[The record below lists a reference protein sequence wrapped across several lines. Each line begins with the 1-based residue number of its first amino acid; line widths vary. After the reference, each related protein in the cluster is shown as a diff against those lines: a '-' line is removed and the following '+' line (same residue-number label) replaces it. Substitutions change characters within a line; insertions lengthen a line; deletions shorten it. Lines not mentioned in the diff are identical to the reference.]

1 MLSPFSDISTLQ
13 QHKIF
18 DLLGTHIYKYNKN
31 EEIFYTLKSKNIIGI
46 VTEGSAQIV
55 YSEYNGNEIVLE
67 NLQKDSIFGSNISA
81 ISNDNCQI
89 IAKEY
94 TEILVIDYNTLLNPN
109 NLKYAYFNTFLRN
122 LFEITNMKFKEN
134 NERMRVL
141 EKKQLRDKLL
151 EYFDIQYR
159 KTRSRTINLPFNLKD
174 LADYLAVNRSAMF
187 RELRNLKDDRL
198 IEVRNKKIILL
209 YR

>member
-1 MLSPFSDISTLQ
+1 MISPFNDISPSA
-13 QHKIF
+13 QHKLY

-31 EEIFYTLKSKNIIGI
+31 EEMLYTLKSKNIIAI
-46 VTEGSAQIV
+46 VTKGSAQII

-67 NLQKDSIFGSNISA
+67 DLQKDSIFGSNISE
-81 ISNDNCQI
+81 IGNENCQI

-94 TEILVIDYNTLLNPN
+94 TELLVIDYNTILNPN
-109 NLKYAYFNTFLRN
+109 NLRYSYFNTFLKN
-122 LFEITNMKFKEN
+122 LFEITNTKFKEN
-134 NERMRVL
+134 NERMRIL

-187 RELRNLKDDRL
+187 RELKNLKEDRL
-198 IEVRNKKIILL
+198 IEVNGKKIVLL

>member
-1 MLSPFSDISTLQ
+1 MVGPFDEISLSGR
-13 QHKIF
+13 HKLF
-18 DLLGTHIYKYNKN
+18 ELLGTHIYKYNKN
-31 EEIFYTLKSKNIIGI
+31 EEILYTLKSKNIIGI
-46 VTEGSAQIV
+46 VTEGSAQII
-55 YSEYNGNEIVLE
+55 YSEYNGNEIILE

-89 IAKEY
+89 IAKEP

-122 LFEITNMKFKEN
+122 IFEITNSKFREN
-134 NERMRVL
+134 NERMRIL

-159 KTRSRTINLPFNLKD
+159 KTRSRNINLPFNLKD

-187 RELRNLKDDRL
+187 RELKNLKEDRL
-198 IEVRNKKIILL
+198 IEVKGKRIILL

>member
-1 MLSPFSDISTLQ
+1 MVGPFDEISISGR
-13 QHKIF
+13 HKLF
-18 DLLGTHIYKYNKN
+18 DLLGTHIYKYNRN
-31 EEIFYTLKSKNIIGI
+31 EEILYTLKSKNIIGI
-46 VTEGSAQIV
+46 VTEGSAQII

-67 NLQKDSIFGSNISA
+67 NLQIDSIFGSNISA

-89 IAKEY
+89 IAKEP

-122 LFEITNMKFKEN
+122 IFEIVNSKFKEN
-134 NERMRVL
+134 NERMRIL

-159 KTRSRTINLPFNLKD
+159 KTRSRNINLPFNLKD

-187 RELRNLKDDRL
+187 RELKNLKEDRL
-198 IEVRNKKIILL
+198 IEVKGKRIILL